1 MDLVD
6 SIRDRLTIRAN
17 QNKDTLTLILEPGR
31 SIIANAGIFVAPV
44 TGVKSNGKKNFI
56 VVDGSMCEV
65 LRPSLYDAHHHV
77 GFTKQ
82 PEERK
87 IDKYDVVGPVCE
99 SADFLAKDRM
109 LPCPNQG

>member
-1 MDLVD
+1 MSTQPNKTSNASILFAGVFD
-6 SIRDRLTIRAN
+6 SIFS
-17 QNKDTLTLILEPGR
+17 LI
-31 SIIANAGIFVAPV
+31 S
-44 TGVKSNGKKNFI
+44 SKKNFI

-82 PEERK
+82 PDEAK